1 MWYNEY
7 SKLVMKIIINSYS
20 IENETE
26 LHKYKTCSES
36 SMVMLITELRLN
48 SRSSDSNFL

>member
-1 MWYNEY
+1 
-7 SKLVMKIIINSYS
+7 MKIIINSYS

-36 SMVMLITELRLN
+36 SMVMC
-48 SRSSDSNFL
+48 